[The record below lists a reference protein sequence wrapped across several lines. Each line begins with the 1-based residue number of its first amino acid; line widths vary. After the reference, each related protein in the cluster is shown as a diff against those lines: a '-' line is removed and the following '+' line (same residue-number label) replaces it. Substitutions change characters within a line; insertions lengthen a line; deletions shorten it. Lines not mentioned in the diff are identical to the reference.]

1 MEMAGGN
8 RFKWIHWKIAVTFWC
23 DQHLLQGLT
32 FWLWPQW
39 TRGPW
44 LVIQPWFEQWNSII
58 LINATF
64 NDHRTKIFFLLN
76 LIPEWLQWIILVSVA
91 NESSLRSQS
100 ILSIYFPIPKFQAD
114 HPHHDEGSGYN
125 VTGSS
130 WTQAERQS
138 NSELIIRLWCTRVTP
153 RSCSRI
159 SKDWRGIGPCC
170 ASSGITSENPEI
182 SLAGVFSRRRAVLK
196 IIPFGQTF
204 PSEEGFLYF
213 AEARADLFR

>member
-1 MEMAGGN
+1 MKMAGGN
-8 RFKWIHWKIAVTFWC
+8 RFKLIHWKIAVTFWC
-23 DQHLLQGLT
+23 DQHLLRGWLFGCGPSELGGPGWSSSLGLSNET
-32 FWLWPQW
+32 PLFLLMSLLM
-39 TRGPW
+39 TTG
-44 LVIQPWFEQWNSII
+44 L
-58 LINATF
+58 
-64 NDHRTKIFFLLN
+64 KYFFLLN
-76 LIPEWLQWIILVSVA
+76 LIPEWLQWIILVGVA
-91 NESSLRSQS
+91 NECSLRSQS